1 MLDALLG
8 VAKDAGRRVTLI
20 GLLPTAILA
29 LWILFLV
36 WGGAPSDAPSVDRF
50 VDHLEDLSTTEVLLG
65 FLALLGFAILSQPL
79 QLPLVRLLEG
89 YWPAAADG
97 LAERRRT
104 AHRARRAKLEA
115 AQMTSG
121 DADGAEPG
129 GAAERAARDRAAWR
143 LRKLYPPDP
152 LVMPTALG
160 NALRTAEDR
169 AGRRY
174 GLDTVAVWPRLYPV
188 LGERVLAI
196 VDDERTQ
203 LDVAVRFCVVLL
215 VAAVVSLGLLATQG
229 WLLLVPA
236 ATFALAWLAYK
247 GSVGAAVAYGEGLET
262 AFDLHRFDLL
272 RALHLPLPADSEQE
286 RAQNAQV
293 TAFFFMGTR
302 AGFAYA
308 HGDAGAPAGEDAP
321 APVED

>member
-1 MLDALLG
+1 
-8 VAKDAGRRVTLI
+8 
-20 GLLPTAILA
+20 
-29 LWILFLV
+29 
-36 WGGAPSDAPSVDRF
+36 
-50 VDHLEDLSTTEVLLG
+50 
-65 FLALLGFAILSQPL
+65 
-79 QLPLVRLLEG
+79 
-89 YWPAAADG
+89 
-97 LAERRRT
+97 
-104 AHRARRAKLEA
+104 
-115 AQMTSG
+115 
-121 DADGAEPG
+121 
-129 GAAERAARDRAAWR
+129 
-143 LRKLYPPDP
+143 
-152 LVMPTALG
+152 MPTGLG
-160 NALRTAEDR
+160 NALRAAEDR

-196 VDDERTQ
+196 VDDQRTQ

-215 VAAVVSLGLLATQG
+215 VAAVVSLALLVTQG

-236 ATFALAWLAYK
+236 ATFVLAWLAYK

-293 TAFFFMGTR
+293 TAFLAQGTR
-302 AGFAYA
+302 AAFAYV
-308 HGDAGAPAGEDAP
+308 HGDAGAPAGEAEP

>member
-8 VAKDAGRRVTLI
+8 VARDAGRRVTLI
-20 GLLPTAILA
+20 GLLPTAMLV

-36 WGGAPSDAPSVDRF
+36 WGGAPSDAPSVNRF
-50 VDHLEDLSTTEVLLG
+50 VDHLADLSTTEVLLG

-89 YWPAAADG
+89 YWPAAADR
-97 LAERRRT
+97 LANRRRE
-104 AHRARRAKLEA
+104 AHRKRRAKLEA
-115 AQMTSG
+115 AQMTTG
-121 DADGAEPG
+121 DERDGDEPG
-129 GAAERAARDRAAWR
+129 RADDGVDRGRAAWR
-143 LRKLYPPDP
+143 LRKLYPPDR

-160 NALRTAEDR
+160 NALRAAEDR

-174 GLDTVAVWPRLYPV
+174 GLDTVSVWPRLYSV
-188 LGERVLAI
+188 LGKRVLAI

-215 VAAVVSLGLLATQG
+215 VAAVVSLGLLVTQG

-236 ATFALAWLAYK
+236 ATFVLAWLAYK

-272 RALHLPLPADSEQE
+272 RALHLPLPTDAEQE
-286 RAQNAQV
+286 RAQNAHLS
-293 TAFFFMGTR
+293 AFLAQGTR
-302 AGFAYA
+302 AAFDYV
-308 HGDAGAPAGEDAP
+308 HGEAADEGVPAT
-321 APVED
+321 VED